1 MAQSQSAIRHGKVC
15 QRRQNTKLND
25 FSQKSSQNTCASKG
39 YMILYLS
46 REARQT

>member
-1 MAQSQSAIRHGKVC
+1 MSHSLK
-15 QRRQNTKLND
+15 KDL
-25 FSQKSSQNTCASKG
+25 QNTCASKG